1 MKRCIYTI
9 YMIAAALSLS
19 PLSAQQIMEGQAEVK
34 NLAIVRD
41 GSRITVN
48 MDVDVSNLK
57 VGADEIIIF
66 TPTLSKGEQEFELPA
81 IEIMGRRSNIY
92 HKRNDELTITSNP
105 YYAER
110 TAKRAERKQGPQII
124 SYSASTTLEQWMR
137 DAEVILKQG
146 SCGCSNTPL
155 ALGDET
161 LKDRLLPPPHNPQY
175 ILALVEPEPEPVK
188 IREEAFSAY
197 INFIVNRH
205 EILESFKNNA
215 SELAGVLASISKV
228 EQDEDLTIESISIN
242 GWASPEAKEDYN
254 KALSERRANSLANYI
269 AKNSH
274 IERSHIVATGCG
286 EDWAGLR
293 KMVVESD
300 KVAKQNEVLAIID
313 DTTLSLDEKDAR
325 LRAMIPASIYNHLFG
340 ELYPSLRRNDYR
352 IEYKV
357 RNFDLNE
364 ARQLIKT
371 NPKKLS
377 LHEMYKVAGS
387 YDKDSAEYHETM
399 NILANTYP
407 EIVAAAVDMAAMQ
420 ISDGNYDAAL
430 ATLAK
435 SDQNDSHILNT
446 QGYAYAKKGDFDNA
460 ARVWQRAADM
470 GNADAKHNLDEMN
483 KYLKSIK

>member
-1 MKRCIYTI
+1 M
-9 YMIAAALSLS
+9 SLS

-57 VGADEIIIF
+57 VGADEVVIF

-110 TAKRAERKQGPQII
+110 TAKRSQRKQGPQVIN
-124 SYSASTTLEQWMR
+124 YSASTTLEQWMR

-146 SCGCSNTPL
+146 SCGCSSTPL
-155 ALGDET
+155 ALGEET
-161 LKDRLLPPPHNPQY
+161 LKDRLLPPPHNAQY

-188 IREEAFSAY
+188 MRDEVFSAY
-197 INFIVNRH
+197 INFIVDRH
-205 EILESFKNNA
+205 EILESYKNNS

-228 EQDEDLTIESISIN
+228 ESDEDLTIESITVE
-242 GWASPEAKEDYN
+242 GWASPEATVDYN
-254 KALSERRANSLANYI
+254 NRLSEKRANSLADYI

-274 IERSHIVATGCG
+274 FDRSHITATGRG
-286 EDWAGLR
+286 EDWATLR
-293 KMVVESD
+293 KMVIESD
-300 KVAKQNEVLAIID
+300 KLMKRNEVLAIID
-313 DTTLSLDEKDAR
+313 DAMLSLDEKNAR
-325 LRAMIPASIYNHLFG
+325 LRAMIPATIYNYMLNEF
-340 ELYPSLRRNDYR
+340 YPSLRRNDYH
-352 IEYKV
+352 IKYKV

-371 NPKKLS
+371 APKKLS
-377 LHEMYKVAGS
+377 LREMYKVAGS
-387 YDKDSAEYHETM
+387 YDKNSAEYHETM
-399 NILANTYP
+399 TILANTYP
-407 EIVAAAVDMAAMQ
+407 EVVAAAVDMAAMQ
-420 ISDGNYDAAL
+420 INDGKYDAAL

-435 SDQNDSHILNT
+435 SDQNDSRILNT

-460 ARVWQRAADM
+460 ARVWQLAADK
-470 GNADAKHNLDEMN
+470 GNADAKHNLEELN
-483 KYLKSIK
+483 KYLKSIE